1 MDRLIVFVTLDSK
14 VVHKRNLD
22 QDRITIG
29 REPDNDICINNLAV
43 SRHHAEITLDG
54 GKYFIKDLASA
65 NGVFLNSSKISYSEL
80 SRGDVVNIGKY
91 ALRIQPLSPVKDI
104 AHSEG
109 NTVVVDGETRDKFLK
124 KADSPNQGGTY
135 GGDSSRLLLSNQGEV
150 FINRDYFTI
159 GNDISANLRIK
170 GWLVKEKHATII
182 KRDDGSHSIISS
194 GSFFCPTRVNGS
206 RIDETP
212 LTTGDVIQIGNNELI
227 YVR

>member
-1 MDRLIVFVTLDSK
+1 MDRLIAFVTLDSK

-22 QDRITIG
+22 QDKVTIG

-65 NGVFLNSSKISYSEL
+65 NGVFLNGSKTSYSEL
-80 SRGDVVNIGKY
+80 SPGDIVNIGKY
-91 ALRIQPLSPVKDI
+91 ALRIQSHSPAIDI

-109 NTVVVDGETRDKFLK
+109 NTVVVDRATRDKFLK
-124 KADSPNQGGTY
+124 KGDSSNHGHTY
-135 GGDSSRLLLSNQGEV
+135 GGDDSRLLLSDQGEV

-159 GNDISANLRIK
+159 GNDISADLRIK
-170 GWLVKEKHATII
+170 GWLVRKKHATII
-182 KRDDGSHSIISS
+182 KRNDESHSIISS
-194 GSFFCPTRVNGS
+194 GSLFCPTRVNGS
-206 RIDETP
+206 RIDETT
-212 LTTGDVIQIGNNELI
+212 LTTGDVIQIGNNEFI